1 MCFKNALERLTNA
14 KIHFNSSPG
23 DFGYNIHIST
33 VGMPSLTIKEGYDI
47 DMFAN
52 CEAFSYRKE
61 ITEDDWYLHIYIT
74 KTGEEVAVL

>member
-1 MCFKNALERLTNA
+1 MMAYGGEPSGHK
-14 KIHFNSSPG
+14 S
-23 DFGYNIHIST
+23 
-33 VGMPSLTIKEGYDI
+33 SLTIKEGYDI